1 MEYNFNT
8 LPNYG
13 VLDFKLEQ
21 KYIDLLYSYIKET
34 AYPGYEFEGNT
45 VTAHAK
51 DNQWSLIDHNGIFE
65 NEVLKPAVNEYV
77 QKWGWPFKLKTTQ
90 SHDFE
95 FNRFWT
101 RITTSDQYQ
110 SLHDHQGVFS
120 FNIWLQIPTDWREE
134 QEGDLGFAHPDAS
147 DFIFTYTDTLGTIRT
162 NNYKLSKEIEGTMVL
177 FPSDLNHAVYPS
189 YTNPEGYRISVS
201 GDISL
206 CSNRVLGAE

>member
-206 CSNRVLGAE
+206 NSNKVLGAE